1 MKTIP
6 LIAAILLG
14 ATTINPQP
22 INPTPWAYGT
32 KGMTE
37 ISGNFSGWYEKAYS
51 SKSVT
56 ALLYPEL
63 GYFFLERWYVSTGSA
78 FEYFYTKYDNNPF
91 EISNMNFRPNLGL
104 GRVFSISST
113 IYLNLHSS
121 VGSEYVYCFF
131 PHCSSGWRNGLRINF
146 SPTIKFVLKESVLLN
161 LTWVLRGH
169 LDWTTG
175 NFFDYFRTMVTLG
188 FSYAF

>member
-1 MKTIP
+1 MKLRASIITI
-6 LIAAILLG
+6 LFVTTAIN
-14 ATTINPQP
+14 AQP
-22 INPTPWAYGT
+22 INPTPWVYGG
-32 KGMTE
+32 KGMME
-37 ISGNFSGWYEKAYS
+37 ISGNFSGWYENAYS
-51 SKSVT
+51 SQSVT

-63 GYFFLERWYVSTGSA
+63 GYFFSEKWYLSTGSA
-78 FEYFYTKYDNNPF
+78 VEYFYAKYDNNPF
-91 EISNMNFRPNLGL
+91 ESSNMNIRPNLGL
-104 GRVFSISST
+104 GRVFPISNT

-131 PHCSSGWRNGLRINF
+131 PHCTSGWRNGLRINL
-146 SPTIKFVLKESVLLN
+146 SPGIKFVLKESVLLN
-161 LTWVLRGH
+161 LTWVLRGQ